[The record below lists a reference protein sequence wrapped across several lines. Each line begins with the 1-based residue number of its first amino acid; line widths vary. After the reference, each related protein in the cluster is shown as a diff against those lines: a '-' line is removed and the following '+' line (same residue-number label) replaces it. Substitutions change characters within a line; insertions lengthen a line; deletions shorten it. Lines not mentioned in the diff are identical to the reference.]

1 MNQFPLIRRIFDEC
15 MKMEAFDRAK
25 PESQPD
31 APKA

>member
-25 PESQPD
+25 PENQPD